1 MILIGCLQLHA
12 IYRPRDWGT
21 DQLKPL
27 NFNNM
32 AVYNISYNIYHS
44 YMFIYKYE
52 CITITWFMVRSDY
65 KKNLKKNVLV
75 EQYGY
80 TYCDNDKAKK
90 INVV

>member
-12 IYRPRDWGT
+12 IYRPRGWET

-52 CITITWFMVRSDY
+52 CITIT
-65 KKNLKKNVLV
+65 
-75 EQYGY
+75 
-80 TYCDNDKAKK
+80 
-90 INVV
+90 